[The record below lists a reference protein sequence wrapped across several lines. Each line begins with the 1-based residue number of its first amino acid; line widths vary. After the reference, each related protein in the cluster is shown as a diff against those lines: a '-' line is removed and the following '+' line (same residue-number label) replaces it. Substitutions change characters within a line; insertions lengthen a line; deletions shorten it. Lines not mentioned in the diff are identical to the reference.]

1 MITSNT
7 EETTQATVTEPKATK
22 KARVRDK
29 GAHVA
34 PAKGKPGKTATSAKK
49 AARPAKKAPTKAAAK
64 AKGTREG
71 SKTAQVLELIKRPG
85 GATLQELM
93 AATEWQP
100 HSIRGFISGTLGKKL
115 GLSVESAKSEE
126 GKRTY
131 SLRVDLLRIG
141 SLPPLGLGSGGFPSA
156 HTRPA
161 AAAIPPP
168 NRSRLGRV
176 PEGPDARR
184 ESALRCSRSRRGT
197 D

>member
-64 AKGTREG
+64 AKGNREG

-131 SLRVDLLRIG
+131 SLKG
-141 SLPPLGLGSGGFPSA
+141 
-156 HTRPA
+156 
-161 AAAIPPP
+161 
-168 NRSRLGRV
+168 
-176 PEGPDARR
+176 
-184 ESALRCSRSRRGT
+184 
-197 D
+197 

>member
-7 EETTQATVTEPKATK
+7 EETTRATVTEPKATK
-22 KARVRDK
+22 KARVR
-29 GAHVA
+29 
-34 PAKGKPGKTATSAKK
+34 AKGKPGKTATSAKK

-161 AAAIPPP
+161 AAAIPPTSP
-168 NRSRLGRV
+168 KAPGRALA
-176 PEGPDARR
+176 GP
-184 ESALRCSRSRRGT
+184 
-197 D
+197 